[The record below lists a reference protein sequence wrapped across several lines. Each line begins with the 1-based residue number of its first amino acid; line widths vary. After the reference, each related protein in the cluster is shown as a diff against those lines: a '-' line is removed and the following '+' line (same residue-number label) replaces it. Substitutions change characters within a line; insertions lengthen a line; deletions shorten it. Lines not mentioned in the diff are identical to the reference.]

1 MLKTEIRTS
10 SDSLKKLL
18 GPNDSNLRF
27 IEERL
32 NTALIVR
39 ESSILFDEKV
49 EGLENILHELLRI
62 SRAKEYLDLR
72 DVETVL
78 RLYSADKSGDDTGSG
93 DIVLNNAHALIKTR
107 SANQDRYLAVM
118 NSSEL
123 VFAIGPAGTGKT
135 FLAVAWAVSLFEK
148 RIVDRIV
155 LVRPVVEA
163 GEKLGFLPGDIKEKV
178 DPYFRPLYD
187 ALFYMLPGEK
197 TARLIEHSVIEVAP
211 LAFMRGRTLNRSIVI
226 LDEAQNTSAM
236 QMKMFLTR
244 LGQNSRA
251 IITGDMTQIDLANPE
266 DSGLASIK
274 KILEGVEGISFV
286 YLDSTDVVR
295 HKLVSEII
303 KAYDK
308 YNNGKS

>member
-1 MLKTEIRTS
+1 
-10 SDSLKKLL
+10 
-18 GPNDSNLRF
+18 
-27 IEERL
+27 
-32 NTALIVR
+32 
-39 ESSILFDEKV
+39 
-49 EGLENILHELLRI
+49 
-62 SRAKEYLDLR
+62 
-72 DVETVL
+72 
-78 RLYSADKSGDDTGSG
+78 
-93 DIVLNNAHALIKTR
+93 
-107 SANQDRYLAVM
+107 
-118 NSSEL
+118 
-123 VFAIGPAGTGKT
+123 
-135 FLAVAWAVSLFEK
+135 
-148 RIVDRIV
+148 
-155 LVRPVVEA
+155 
-163 GEKLGFLPGDIKEKV
+163 
-178 DPYFRPLYD
+178 
-187 ALFYMLPGEK
+187 MLPGEK

-244 LGQNSRA
+244 LGQKSRA

-308 YNNGKS
+308 YNNGKSW